1 MENKISRRAFLKCAG
16 TTALAVGTA
25 SLLGGCGPVDDAV
38 SSVLGDNA
46 IMMSGVGF
54 AWVSNCG
61 RGHCDPN
68 DMDGTKGE
76 SYFLYAVKLSV
87 ANLAGG
93 SVTLNHSDF
102 TFTING
108 QESEVLYGDSFAKYA
123 DVSAHGSRRTT
134 FCWTRRHPE
143 HSAES
148 DRSGCSAWLAGLQAQ
163 ACGGSG
169 HPVGIQIPEN
179 GADHPPER
187 RSKEHDPY
195 LRCRWQRQH
204 VLLNEEFFEIQGVER
219 R

>member
-1 MENKISRRAFLKCAG
+1 MQTLNKEEDFMENKISRRAFLKCAG

-54 AWVSNCG
+54 AWVNNCG

-123 DVSAHGSRRTT
+123 DVFGAWFTADDLLLDADGIRNIPLNPTGLGVPHG
-134 FCWTRRHPE
+134 
-143 HSAES
+143 
-148 DRSGCSAWLAGLQAQ
+148 WLAFKLK
-163 ACGGSG
+163 
-169 HPVGIQIPEN
+169 PVEGRDIPWEFKSLKLELTIHRN
-179 GADHPPER
+179 GEA
-187 RSKEHDPY
+187 RSMTLTYDAEGNDSMSS
-195 LRCRWQRQH
+195 
-204 VLLNEEFFEIQGVER
+204 
-219 R
+219 